1 MTRGF
6 LSDVLAK
13 WKRFRWQGLVKVW
26 AMFMA
31 IALVLLVESLGVH
44 YGATRFDITY
54 LDRDKAIP
62 AADAIA
68 GEKAT
73 NLLVI
78 DSSQEGVSD
87 AESMLDR
94 VLLDMKVP
102 TVTVDLAQGDE
113 IPTLKQY
120 QTMVIAMPNLDP
132 LGEHVLQIMQWV
144 KKGGGVMFAMTPER
158 TGYLDVIGPQIGI
171 ESSAYKYVVTEGITP
186 SKDFM
191 LGGGQTYMFSD
202 PFKSSLSVALNDRA
216 QVEAVSSNGR
226 TPLVWRSSVESG
238 TAVMCNI
245 GIYVKMVRGFY
256 ASAFS
261 LLSSAMAY
269 PVINSAAFY
278 LDDFPSPVPVP
289 SGNGKY
295 IKRDYNMSISEFYSQ
310 VWWPDLVRLAER
322 YGIRFTGVM
331 IENYG
336 DDTKNDPVRQTDN
349 TQFEYY
355 GGLLLRQNG
364 EIGYHGYNHQPLV
377 LPNTDYG
384 NEYPYVQWPN
394 RKAIVDSLNE
404 LIAFQKAVLPAATS
418 SVYVPPSNIL
428 SSEGRKI
435 IGEDVPQIR
444 AIASMAFP
452 PDSSLE
458 YVQEFGVAADGVV
471 EAPRIVSGSMVN
483 NSYMRLAAVSEL
495 NMHYVSTHFMHPDD
509 LLDEDRGAKEGWETY
524 RKGLE
529 DYLDWLEQSAP
540 SIRMQTGTECA
551 AAVQRFSGLTVSM
564 ATSDDSW
571 DLHLGNLI
579 DQGWLMFRANN
590 GTPGRVRGGSLTKL
604 TGNLYLLKSTS
615 ATVHIER
622 KTGGEA

>member
-144 KKGGGVMFAMTPER
+144 KKGGGVMFAMTPEK

-186 SKDFM
+186 SEDFM

-238 TAVMCNI
+238 TAVVCNI

-278 LDDFPSPVPVP
+278 LDDFPSPVP

-384 NEYPYVQWPN
+384 NEYTYVQWPN

-404 LIAFQKAVLPAATS
+404 LIAFQKTVLPAATS

-428 SSEGRKI
+428 SSEGRQI

-604 TGNLYLLKSTS
+604 TGNLYLLKATS

-622 KTGGEA
+622 KTGGKA

>member
-102 TVTVDLAQGDE
+102 TVTVDLAQSDE

-120 QTMVIAMPNLDP
+120 QTMVIAMPDLDP

-144 KKGGGVMFAMTPER
+144 KKGGGVMFAMTPEK

-171 ESSAYKYVVTEGITP
+171 ESSAYQYVVTEGITP

-216 QVEAVSSNGR
+216 QVEAVSSDGR

-278 LDDFPSPVPVP
+278 LDDFPSPVP

-384 NEYPYVQWPN
+384 NEYTYVQWPN

-404 LIAFQKAVLPAATS
+404 LIAFQKTVLPAATS

-428 SSEGRKI
+428 SSEGRQI
-435 IGEDVPQIR
+435 IGEDMPQIR

-590 GTPGRVRGGSLTKL
+590 GTPGRVRGGSLTRL
-604 TGNLYLLKSTS
+604 TGNLYLLKATS
-615 ATVHIER
+615 ATVHIKR
-622 KTGGEA
+622 KTGGEE

>member
-6 LSDVLAK
+6 LSDVLAT

-278 LDDFPSPVPVP
+278 LDDFPSPVP

-384 NEYPYVQWPN
+384 NEYTYVQWPN

-404 LIAFQKAVLPAATS
+404 LIAFQKTVLPAATS

-428 SSEGRKI
+428 SSEGRQI

-604 TGNLYLLKSTS
+604 TGNLYLLKATS

>member
-171 ESSAYKYVVTEGITP
+171 ESSAYEYVVTEGITP

-278 LDDFPSPVPVP
+278 LDDFPSPVP

-384 NEYPYVQWPN
+384 NEYTYVQWPN

-404 LIAFQKAVLPAATS
+404 LIAFQKTVLPAATS

-428 SSEGRKI
+428 SSEGRQI
-435 IGEDVPQIR
+435 IGEDMPQIR

-604 TGNLYLLKSTS
+604 TGNLYLLKATS

>member
-226 TPLVWRSSVESG
+226 TPLVWRSSVKSG

-278 LDDFPSPVPVP
+278 LDDFPSPVP

-384 NEYPYVQWPN
+384 SEYPYVQWPN

-404 LIAFQKAVLPAATS
+404 LIAFQKTVLPAATS

-509 LLDEDRGAKEGWETY
+509 LLDEDRGAKEGWKTY

-590 GTPGRVRGGSLTKL
+590 GTTGRVRGGSLTKL
-604 TGNLYLLKSTS
+604 TGNLYLLKATS

>member
-144 KKGGGVMFAMTPER
+144 KKGGGVMFAMTPEK

-171 ESSAYKYVVTEGITP
+171 ESSVYKYVVTEGITP
-186 SKDFM
+186 SEDFM

-226 TPLVWRSSVESG
+226 TPLVWRSLVESG

-278 LDDFPSPVPVP
+278 LDDFPSPVP

-295 IKRDYNMSISEFYSQ
+295 IKRDYNMSISEFYAQ

-384 NEYPYVQWPN
+384 NEYTYVQWPN

-404 LIAFQKAVLPAATS
+404 LIAFQKTVLPAATS

-428 SSEGRKI
+428 SSEGRQI

-564 ATSDDSW
+564 AASDDSW

-604 TGNLYLLKSTS
+604 TGNLYLLKATS
-615 ATVHIER
+615 ATVHIKR

>member
-186 SKDFM
+186 SEDFM

-202 PFKSSLSVALNDRA
+202 PFKSSLSVALNERA

-278 LDDFPSPVPVP
+278 LDDFPSPVP

-377 LPNTDYG
+377 LPNTNYG
-384 NEYPYVQWPN
+384 NEYTYVQWPN

-404 LIAFQKAVLPAATS
+404 LIAFQKTVLPAATS

-428 SSEGRKI
+428 SSEGRQI

-604 TGNLYLLKSTS
+604 TGNLYLLKATS
-615 ATVHIER
+615 ATVHIKR

>member
-1 MTRGF
+1 MIRGF

-26 AMFMA
+26 AVFMV
-31 IALVLLVESLGVH
+31 IALVLLVESLGLH

-62 AADAIA
+62 AANAIA

-73 NLLVI
+73 NLLVV
-78 DSSQEGVSD
+78 DSSQEGVAD

-102 TVTVDLAQGDE
+102 TVTVDLAQDDE
-113 IPTLKQY
+113 IPALKQY

-132 LGEHVLQIMQWV
+132 LGKHVLQIMQWV
-144 KKGGGVMFAMTPER
+144 KKGGGVMFAMTPEK

-278 LDDFPSPVPVP
+278 LDDFPSPVP

-295 IKRDYNMSISEFYSQ
+295 IKRDYNMSISEFYAQ

-336 DDTKNDPVRQTDN
+336 DDTKDDPIRQTDN

-384 NEYPYVQWPN
+384 NEYTYVQWPN

-404 LIAFQKAVLPAATS
+404 LIAFQKTVLPAATS

-428 SSEGRKI
+428 SSEGRQI

-571 DLHLGNLI
+571 DLHLGNLT

-604 TGNLYLLKSTS
+604 TGNLYLLKATS

-622 KTGGEA
+622 KTGGVA

>member
-1 MTRGF
+1 MIRGF

-62 AADAIA
+62 AANAIA

-113 IPTLKQY
+113 IPALKQY

-144 KKGGGVMFAMTPER
+144 KKGGGVMFAMTPEK

-171 ESSAYKYVVTEGITP
+171 ESSTYEYVVTEGITP

-202 PFKSSLSVALNDRA
+202 PFKSSLSVALNDRG

-226 TPLVWRSSVESG
+226 TPLVWRSSVELG

-278 LDDFPSPVPVP
+278 LDDFPSPVP

-428 SSEGRKI
+428 SSEGRQI

-579 DQGWLMFRANN
+579 DQGWLMFRANS

-604 TGNLYLLKSTS
+604 TGNLYLLKATS

>member
-120 QTMVIAMPNLDP
+120 QTMVIAMPDLDP

-144 KKGGGVMFAMTPER
+144 KKGGGVMFAMTPEK

-216 QVEAVSSNGR
+216 QVEAVSSDGR

-256 ASAFS
+256 ALAFS

-278 LDDFPSPVPVP
+278 LDDFPSPVP

-384 NEYPYVQWPN
+384 NEYTYVQWPN

-404 LIAFQKAVLPAATS
+404 LIAFQKTVLPAATS

-428 SSEGRKI
+428 SSEGRQI

-483 NSYMRLAAVSEL
+483 NSYMRLASVSEL

-604 TGNLYLLKSTS
+604 TGNLYLLKATS

>member
-1 MTRGF
+1 MIRGF

-144 KKGGGVMFAMTPER
+144 KKGGGVMFAMTPEK

-186 SKDFM
+186 SEDFM

-278 LDDFPSPVPVP
+278 LDDFPSPVP

-336 DDTKNDPVRQTDN
+336 DDTKDDPVRQTDN

-377 LPNTDYG
+377 LPNTNYG
-384 NEYPYVQWPN
+384 NEYTYVQWPN

-404 LIAFQKAVLPAATS
+404 LIAFQKTVLPAATS

-428 SSEGRKI
+428 SSEGRQI
-435 IGEDVPQIR
+435 IGEDMPQIR

-604 TGNLYLLKSTS
+604 TGNLYLLKATS

-622 KTGGEA
+622 KTGGAA

>member
-144 KKGGGVMFAMTPER
+144 KKGGGVMFAMTPEK

-202 PFKSSLSVALNDRA
+202 PFKSSLSVALNERA

-278 LDDFPSPVPVP
+278 LDDFPSPVP

-384 NEYPYVQWPN
+384 NEYTYVQWPN

-404 LIAFQKAVLPAATS
+404 LIAFQKTVLPAATS

-428 SSEGRKI
+428 SSEGRQI

-604 TGNLYLLKSTS
+604 TGNLYLLKATS

>member
-144 KKGGGVMFAMTPER
+144 KKGGGVMFAMTPEK

-202 PFKSSLSVALNDRA
+202 PFKSSLSVTLNDRA

-278 LDDFPSPVPVP
+278 LDDFPSPVP

-384 NEYPYVQWPN
+384 NEYTYVQWPN

-404 LIAFQKAVLPAATS
+404 LIAFQKTVLPAATS

-428 SSEGRKI
+428 SSEGRQI

-458 YVQEFGVAADGVV
+458 YVQEFGVAVDGVV

-604 TGNLYLLKSTS
+604 TGNLYLLKATS